1 MYSIACTIRATATVS
16 DAAQLYIEKTHRV
29 KTNTMNSRLQE
40 IIRYKTGGRQTEF
53 ASLCGWT
60 PQYLA
65 KLLRGESFGIRPIQR
80 LLETLPEI
88 NARWLLLGQ
97 GEMLEIGKLF
107 KLQREA
113 FAHIQ
118 AVLEIEKYI
127 PFMSPDELYEYEQ
140 AVTTG
145 RNPVFSPDT
154 LSSWRQ
160 RASERDTEL
169 EAKFAAANAK
179 SNELC
184 KRPIAKK

>member
-1 MYSIACTIRATATVS
+1 M
-16 DAAQLYIEKTHRV
+16 
-29 KTNTMNSRLQE
+29 MNSRLQE
-40 IIRYKTGGRQTEF
+40 IIKYKTGGRQTEF

-65 KLLRGESFGIRPIQR
+65 KLLRGENFGLQPVLTI
-80 LLETLPEI
+80 LTTLPEI

-97 GEMLEIGKLF
+97 GEMLEMGKLF
-107 KLQREA
+107 NLQREA

-118 AVLEIEKYI
+118 AILEIEKYI

-145 RNPVFSPDT
+145 KNPIFSPET

-160 RASERDTEL
+160 RASECENEL
-169 EAKFAAANAK
+169 NAKFAAANAK
-179 SNELC
+179 SEKLC
-184 KRPIAKK
+184 KRPTVKK

>member
-1 MYSIACTIRATATVS
+1 M
-16 DAAQLYIEKTHRV
+16 

-40 IIRYKTGGRQTEF
+40 IIKYKTGGRQTEF

-65 KLLRGESFGIRPIQR
+65 KLLRGENFGLQPVLTILI
-80 LLETLPEI
+80 TFPEI

-97 GEMLEIGKLF
+97 GDMLEIGKLF
-107 KLQREA
+107 NLQREA

-118 AVLEIEKYI
+118 AILEIEKYI

-140 AVTTG
+140 AITEN
-145 RNPVFSPDT
+145 RSPVFSPDT

-160 RASERDTEL
+160 RANEREEDLT
-169 EAKFAAANAK
+169 AKFVAANAK
-179 SNELC
+179 SEKLC
-184 KRPIAKK
+184 KRSTVKR

>member
-1 MYSIACTIRATATVS
+1 MN
-16 DAAQLYIEKTHRV
+16 
-29 KTNTMNSRLQE
+29 TNTMNSRLQE
-40 IIRYKTGGRQTEF
+40 IIKYKTGGRQTEF
-53 ASLCGWT
+53 ATLCGWT

-65 KLLRGESFGIRPIQR
+65 KLLRGDNFGLQPVLTI
-80 LLETLPEI
+80 LTTLPEI

-118 AVLEIEKYI
+118 AVLEMEKYI
-127 PFMSPDELYEYEQ
+127 AFMSPDELYEYEQ
-140 AVTTG
+140 AVTNG
-145 RNPVFSPDT
+145 RSPVFDPDT

-160 RASERDTEL
+160 RASEREIEL

-184 KRPIAKK
+184 KRQTVKK

>member
-1 MYSIACTIRATATVS
+1 
-16 DAAQLYIEKTHRV
+16 
-29 KTNTMNSRLQE
+29 MNSRLQE
-40 IIRYKTGGRQTEF
+40 IIRYKTGGRQADF
-53 ASLCGWT
+53 ANLLGWT

-65 KLLRGESFGIRPIQR
+65 KLLRGENFGIRPVLR

-107 KLQREA
+107 NLQREA

-127 PFMSPDELYEYEQ
+127 PFMSPDELHEYEQ

-145 RNPVFSPDT
+145 RKPVFSPNT
-154 LSSWRQ
+154 LSSWQR
-160 RASERDTEL
+160 RASEREEEL
-169 EAKFAAANAK
+169 TAKFAAANAK
-179 SNELC
+179 SEKLC
-184 KRPIAKK
+184 KRPTAKK